1 MSNISEF
8 FSYVIKIWPA
18 MQQGALVS
26 LEIFAVTLILS
37 LPLGLLVALVGLVKF
52 NPVRWLLNTYIWIMR
67 GTPLLLQLFFVY
79 FGLPTF
85 GITFNSITSVFVA
98 FALNYAAYF
107 AEIFRAGIQS
117 IDKGQYEASQALGM
131 TYAQTMRR
139 IIIPQTVKRI
149 IPPLSNE
156 VITLIKDTSLATYI
170 TVPELLHAAKTAVN
184 RDSVTTAY
192 LVAAIIYLFLTL
204 ILTVISKKLEEKSGT
219 HENR

>member
-1 MSNISEF
+1 
-8 FSYVIKIWPA
+8 
-18 MQQGALVS
+18 
-26 LEIFAVTLILS
+26 
-37 LPLGLLVALVGLVKF
+37 
-52 NPVRWLLNTYIWIMR
+52 
-67 GTPLLLQLFFVY
+67 
-79 FGLPTF
+79 
-85 GITFNSITSVFVA
+85 
-98 FALNYAAYF
+98 
-107 AEIFRAGIQS
+107 
-117 IDKGQYEASQALGM
+117 M
-131 TYAQTMRR
+131 TYSQTMRR

-204 ILTVISKKLEEKSGT
+204 ILTVISKKLEEKSGI